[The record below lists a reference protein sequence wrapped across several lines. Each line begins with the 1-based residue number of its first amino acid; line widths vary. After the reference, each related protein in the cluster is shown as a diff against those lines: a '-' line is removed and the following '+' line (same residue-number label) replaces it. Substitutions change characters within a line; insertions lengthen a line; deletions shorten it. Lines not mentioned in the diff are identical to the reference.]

1 MAKRFVE
8 TRSWNE
14 EGSGGDGCGGVVWP
28 KESAAQQLVSVL
40 IGCQGIRGCQD
51 AIPRETSPLAAEP
64 AMGGA
69 AKLCDE
75 FWSNRGLDNLLWQV
89 CTAGHLHVLQWVLTD
104 WLQLDKKNELVQHCL
119 FVAAENG
126 QLHMFEWL
134 VSTFDLGDTA
144 DTVCMASN
152 FHPMKGRV
160 SDVKLLVETFPHW
173 DFSDCIQS
181 LAIWAAS
188 CKGCSAD
195 EVIEVCQWLKDRFSL
210 YGQDFACPDT
220 SPSLPKSAKVI
231 KWALSDVT
239 SASDEISSL
248 WSFCCSKAGNV
259 ELGKWLVEEKGA
271 IVSTDSFFDT
281 CSGIHDKAEFVEWLV
296 KKLGDELSS
305 SDFLKALHTALANPN
320 RLDLICKWLEKQI
333 LTTTGTKPKISLS
346 KLFYCHRPGCDGW
359 LDWVFTNHSEACD
372 LEWSQSEVLDFC
384 NGSSFVLKMGTA
396 VSIWKK
402 FSLCPVTNPQILS
415 KLLLHLV
422 KCGTTSQIQQI
433 LSKLLLH
440 LVKCGTT
447 SQIQQVLCLGQFSRS
462 VLESA
467 LQEYSAFPLG
477 SSKIVKL
484 LISSLFLGGSRATP
498 QNRSASTPQVIHA
511 VLFHMLT
518 NNKRSCVRWLFNRFK
533 FTLPQFLSANER
545 FVNFVQQVDFAT
557 WKLMLKLFQDITR
570 DVVIHNFMGFV
581 VASPLHTQF
590 SMDKLGITQ
599 DDIEEF
605 SRTRFRWKP

>member
-8 TRSWNE
+8 TTSWDE
-14 EGSGGDGCGGVVWP
+14 EGGDGCVVWP
-28 KESAAQQLVSVL
+28 KEGAAP
-40 IGCQGIRGCQD
+40 QGIRGFQ
-51 AIPRETSPLAAEP
+51 AYEP
-64 AMGGA
+64 MGGDA
-69 AKLCDE
+69 NANLCDE
-75 FWSNRGLDNLLWQV
+75 FWSSRGFDNLLW
-89 CTAGHLHVLQWVLTD
+89 CIFTAGHLDVLQWVLTD
-104 WLQLDKKNELVQHCL
+104 WLQIDRNRNHELVQRFL
-119 FVAAENG
+119 YMAAYNG
-126 QLHMFEWL
+126 QLDIFKWL
-134 VSTFDLGDTA
+134 VSTFDTA
-144 DTVCMASN
+144 DSTGMASN

-173 DFSDCIQS
+173 DFSDCGQF

-210 YGQDFACPDT
+210 SWQDFVCPDT
-220 SPSLPKSAKVI
+220 SNTWPKSAKVI
-231 KWALSDVT
+231 KWALSDVP

-271 IVSTDSFFDT
+271 IVSTDSFFET
-281 CSGIHDKAEFVEWLV
+281 CSGIHDNVEFFAWLA
-296 KKLGDELSS
+296 KQLADELSS
-305 SDFLKALHTALANPN
+305 SDFLKALHRALANPN

-333 LTTTGTKPKISLS
+333 LTTTRTKPKISLS
-346 KLFYCHRPGCDGW
+346 KLFSRHRPEGDDGW

-372 LEWSQSEVLDFC
+372 LKWSQSEVLDFC

-422 KCGTTSQIQQI
+422 KKHVGTP
-433 LSKLLLH
+433 
-440 LVKCGTT
+440 
-447 SQIQQVLCLGQFSRS
+447 SQIQQVLSLGQFSRS

-467 LQEYSAFPLG
+467 LQEYSAFPQR

-484 LISSLFLGGSRATP
+484 LIYSLFFCGSRATP
-498 QNRSASTPQVIHA
+498 QNRITSTPQVIHA

-518 NNKRSCVRWLFNRFK
+518 NNKRSCARWLFNRFK
-533 FTLPQFLSANER
+533 FTLPQVFFLFPS
-545 FVNFVQQVDFAT
+545 
-557 WKLMLKLFQDITR
+557 LPY
-570 DVVIHNFMGFV
+570 
-581 VASPLHTQF
+581 S
-590 SMDKLGITQ
+590 
-599 DDIEEF
+599 
-605 SRTRFRWKP
+605 